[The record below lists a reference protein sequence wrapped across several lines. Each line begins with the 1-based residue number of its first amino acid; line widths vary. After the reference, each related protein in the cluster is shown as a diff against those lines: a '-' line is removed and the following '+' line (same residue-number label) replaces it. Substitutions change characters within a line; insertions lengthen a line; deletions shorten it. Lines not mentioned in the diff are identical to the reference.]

1 MKEIDDPRLRE
12 CLTAF
17 AARDYLACHL
27 AAIGDSALGPT
38 ARTSGLPS
46 ADRHLLAAPRS
57 GRGARRVA
65 AADARRGHGSVGEIP
80 LRPEP
85 H

>member
-27 AAIGDSALGPT
+27 AAIGDSAQ
-38 ARTSGLPS
+38 AHS
-46 ADRHLLAAPRS
+46 ANIRS
-57 GRGARRVA
+57 
-65 AADARRGHGSVGEIP
+65 SVS
-80 LRPEP
+80 
-85 H
+85 